1 VEPVSLKV
9 TTYTREYRHVFSF
22 DEIKSILKEA
32 HKHCK
37 DTVKATPHRIGKA
50 RRLVIAPTRQE
61 YLNCIRNYIN
71 EKIKER
77 IGQPPPP
84 R

>member
-1 VEPVSLKV
+1 VSLKV
-9 TTYTREYRHVFSF
+9 TTYTREYRHPFSF
-22 DEIKSILKEA
+22 EEMRSLLKEA

-37 DTVKATPHRIGKA
+37 ATVKATPHRIGKA
-50 RRLVIAPTRQE
+50 KRLSISPTRTD
-61 YLNCIRNYIN
+61 YLNCIRDFIN
-71 EKIKER
+71 KKIAER